1 MPTIFEY
8 RGYAFRVY
16 TNDHPPAHVHIIG
29 PDGWL
34 VLDLR
39 AHRVVRTSGLSR
51 SRMKEL
57 IAVATGERSRLL
69 AAWRRLHEG

>member
-1 MPTIFEY
+1 MPTILEC

-34 VLDLR
+34 VLDLHSCR
-39 AHRVVRTSGLSR
+39 IVRTAGLSR

-57 IAVATGERSRLL
+57 IAVAVGEHSRLL